1 MSKPIFKP
9 PGLTLDLS
17 DDEKEEPILTEQEII
32 ENIKTVYEQYPTSDK
47 LNTSNISNTITK
59 LYDIIDLNKPN
70 VNTVENINKIIEVY
84 EKEVTV
90 QKNYVKAV
98 EESNLNDQICIP
110 KIIDHGIIFVKDN
123 NNESLPNNV
132 DRVKSFGK
140 YLGSKRERT
149 IGIGLEYEKENPR
162 LKRHFFEYDLE
173 NMSYDVENMSEE
185 DKNKIIYNNILER
198 EDDNGVK
205 HHDKF
210 DNEYIEKSFSLFY
223 FIQMERVPKEYEL
236 WSEFKGWPNKKECD
250 TQLNNL
256 KTNLKEEIT
265 KPAGYV
271 HGDINSSNIFVKK
284 EGDNYKYA
292 LIDFGEATEIYFFGE
307 DKSGKIIDNMFE
319 EKNTLQCPTD
329 EELLEEITERVEGLE
344 LGGKKKTKRNRI
356 NKKRKTYKRKKTK
369 TSKNI
374 NKKNK
379 TKKQFLYNPDDPK
392 KSFDVYIDK
401 DLTDTIP
408 IKYAT
413 IDDVKTTIKTLEKL
427 YKQNKYSHKRIWQ
440 VGMIM
445 KVRLEAMLKHKDKL
459 YPNAKN
465 VKSRFDLAN
474 KYFLFL
480 RSRTKEK
487 DEKKRKEM
495 KFNH

>member
-1 MSKPIFKP
+1 MNSRLN
-9 PGLTLDLS
+9 LTINTS
-17 DDEKEEPILTEQEII
+17 DQTEPTSTETLTEEDILN
-32 ENIKTVYEQYPTSDK
+32 NIKTVYNNRGKINP
-47 LNTSNISNTITK
+47 SNTITKLYTK

-84 EKEVTV
+84 KKEVTV
-90 QKNYVKAV
+90 QEKYVEAV
-98 EESNLNDQICIP
+98 ERLNEYSELYDQIYIP
-110 KIIDHGIIFVKDN
+110 KIIDHGIIFVKENDN
-123 NNESLPNNV
+123 DNDIE
-132 DRVKSFGK
+132 RFKSFGK
-140 YLGSKRERT
+140 YVDSKRERP
-149 IGIGLEYEKENPR
+149 IVIGLDEEKNPY
-162 LKRHFFEYDLE
+162 LKRHFFEYDL
-173 NMSYDVENMSEE
+173 NDKIEE
-185 DKNKIIYNNILER
+185 DKTTIYNIVL
-198 EDDNGVK
+198 K
-205 HHDKF
+205 KP
-210 DNEYIEKSFSLFY
+210 FSLFY
-223 FIQMERVPKEYEL
+223 FIQMEKVPDEYVQWKKFTD
-236 WSEFKGWPNKKECD
+236 WSKQECNKRLDK
-250 TQLNNL
+250 L
-256 KTNLKEEIT
+256 KTNLQEEIT

-292 LIDFGEATEIYFFGE
+292 LIDFGEAIKIRPIGI
-307 DKSGKIIDNMFE
+307 DKNGIIIDNMFE
-319 EKNTLQCPTD
+319 EKNTLQCPT
-329 EELLEEITERVEGLE
+329 EEEKLGEITKEVDELE

-369 TSKNI
+369 TNKNI
-374 NKKNK
+374 NKKNT

-401 DLTDTIP
+401 DPTDTIP
-408 IKYAT
+408 IKYTT

-427 YKQNKYSHKRIWQ
+427 YKQNKYPHKRIWQ

-487 DEKKRKEM
+487 EEKKRKGM
-495 KFNH
+495 KFNID

>member
-198 EDDNGVK
+198 EKMTMV
-205 HHDKF
+205 
-210 DNEYIEKSFSLFY
+210 
-223 FIQMERVPKEYEL
+223 
-236 WSEFKGWPNKKECD
+236 
-250 TQLNNL
+250 
-256 KTNLKEEIT
+256 
-265 KPAGYV
+265 
-271 HGDINSSNIFVKK
+271 
-284 EGDNYKYA
+284 
-292 LIDFGEATEIYFFGE
+292 
-307 DKSGKIIDNMFE
+307 
-319 EKNTLQCPTD
+319 
-329 EELLEEITERVEGLE
+329 
-344 LGGKKKTKRNRI
+344 
-356 NKKRKTYKRKKTK
+356 
-369 TSKNI
+369 
-374 NKKNK
+374 
-379 TKKQFLYNPDDPK
+379 
-392 KSFDVYIDK
+392 
-401 DLTDTIP
+401 
-408 IKYAT
+408 
-413 IDDVKTTIKTLEKL
+413 
-427 YKQNKYSHKRIWQ
+427 
-440 VGMIM
+440 
-445 KVRLEAMLKHKDKL
+445 
-459 YPNAKN
+459 
-465 VKSRFDLAN
+465 
-474 KYFLFL
+474 
-480 RSRTKEK
+480 
-487 DEKKRKEM
+487 
-495 KFNH
+495 

>member
-1 MSKPIFKP
+1 MSKPRLKL
-9 PGLTLDLS
+9 PGLTFNFLN
-17 DDEKEEPILTEQEII
+17 DEKEEATLTEQEII
-32 ENIKTVYEQYPTSDK
+32 NNIKIVYEQYPTSDK
-47 LNTSNISNTITK
+47 LNTSNISNISNTITK

-90 QKNYVKAV
+90 QKKYVKAV
-98 EESNLNDQICIP
+98 EDSNLNDQIYIP

-149 IGIGLEYEKENPR
+149 IGIGLEYEKDNPR
-162 LKRHFFEYDLE
+162 LKRHFFEY
-173 NMSYDVENMSEE
+173 VENMSEE
-185 DKNKIIYNNILER
+185 DDNEIYNKILER
-198 EDDNGVK
+198 EDDIDDKDDK
-205 HHDKF
+205 H
-210 DNEYIEKSFSLFY
+210 IVKSFSLFY
-223 FIQMERVPKEYEL
+223 FIQMEKVPDEYEEWREFTD
-236 WSEFKGWPNKKECD
+236 WSNAGDCDLQLDELKK
-250 TQLNNL
+250 NL
-256 KTNLKEEIT
+256 QEEIT
-265 KPAGYV
+265 KRVGYF
-271 HGDINSSNIFVKK
+271 HGDINSTNIFVKK
-284 EGDNYKYA
+284 EEDKYKYA
-292 LIDFGEATEIYFFGE
+292 LIDFGEATDTIL
-307 DKSGKIIDNMFE
+307 E
-319 EKNTLQCPTD
+319 EKITLTCPSSD
-329 EELLEEITERVEGLE
+329 EELFEKIMRKTQE

-356 NKKRKTYKRKKTK
+356 NKKRVTYKRKKTK

-374 NKKNK
+374 NKKNR

-401 DLTDTIP
+401 DPTDTIP
-408 IKYAT
+408 IKYTT

-427 YKQNKYSHKRIWQ
+427 YKQNKYPHKRIWQ

-465 VKSRFDLAN
+465 VKNRFDLAN

>member
-1 MSKPIFKP
+1 MSKPKFTRFKP
-9 PGLTLDLS
+9 EGLTLNFL
-17 DDEKEEPILTEQEII
+17 DDKKEESTLTEQEII
-32 ENIKTVYEQYPTSDK
+32 DNIKTVYDEQYRTSDK
-47 LNTSNISNTITK
+47 LNTSNTITK

-84 EKEVTV
+84 KKEADI
-90 QKNYVKAV
+90 QKKYVEAV
-98 EESNLNDQICIP
+98 EDSNLKDQIYIP

-123 NNESLPNNV
+123 NNDSLPNNV
-132 DRVKSFGK
+132 DRVKSFGD
-140 YLGSKRERT
+140 YFLSKKKRP
-149 IGIGLEYEKENPR
+149 IDIGLGEDNPR
-162 LKRHFFEYDLE
+162 LKRYFFK
-173 NMSYDVENMSEE
+173 YDVKNMSEE
-185 DKNKIIYNNILER
+185 DDNEIYNIIFER
-198 EDDNGVK
+198 EDDKDDKDDK
-205 HHDKF
+205 H
-210 DNEYIEKSFSLFY
+210 IVKSFSLFY
-223 FIQMERVPKEYEL
+223 FIQMETVPDEYEEWGKFTD
-236 WSEFKGWPNKKECD
+236 WSNKDDCD
-250 TQLNNL
+250 LQLDELKKNL
-256 KTNLKEEIT
+256 QEEIT
-265 KPAGYV
+265 ESVGYF
-271 HGDINSSNIFVKK
+271 HGDINSTNIFVKK
-284 EGDNYKYA
+284 EEDKYKYA
-292 LIDFGEATEIYFFGE
+292 LIDFGEATDTIL
-307 DKSGKIIDNMFE
+307 E
-319 EKNTLQCPTD
+319 EKITLTCLSD
-329 EELLEEITERVEGLE
+329 EELFEKIMRKTQE

-356 NKKRKTYKRKKTK
+356 NKKRVTYKRKKTK
-369 TSKNI
+369 TNKNI

-401 DLTDTIP
+401 DPTDTIP
-408 IKYAT
+408 IKYTT

-427 YKQNKYSHKRIWQ
+427 YKQNKYPHKRIWQ